1 MEQTNQPIKLHNYHH
16 KKKKK
21 KKNGS
26 NKTTRPPPM
35 SFPPST
41 MFCGECSEL
50 STSQPPP
57 PLSSALF
64 ATIIDEPSNNRLQQ
78 QQQDNPQEP
87 NEEDKST
94 LFCSPIGSSSSV
106 VAPTSISEQPTKPI
120 SVRSRLRV
128 NGICCPSEVP
138 PIRKLIKPLP
148 GVIKLGINVA
158 TKVVFIDH
166 NPNIITAH
174 IIMETLNDSKF
185 DAVLLNDGGLELQ
198 MNSGSRKEAEGT
210 LTSPSN
216 SFDSSSSID
225 NLLGNISRS
234 NYVESTFF
242 IPGLLSHAQNKT
254 KKSTCP
260 INKLIQHNFNKD
272 EVRAYHIHV
281 VSCTVKVEHDP
292 NLVSA
297 EDIMSILVQGLNNET
312 VELAHD
318 GGVERLTLP
327 ILHNNE
333 TEDNDDGMD
342 NERKWCRGL
351 KFNVIISGIF
361 WVLSLLSKIG
371 GVWENLQYAGIG
383 SVLFGLPPVIMKAYL
398 TIRRCQFD
406 ANCMMVIAAFG
417 ALALGEFD
425 EAASVSFLFAVSEW
439 LEARATTKARRALG
453 EIISLRPDYANIV
466 DSKTGNVVIVP
477 SSNIPVGSIVSV
489 RTGDKVPADGV
500 VVEGTSSVD
509 ESSLTGEA
517 RPVDKHAGDDVSS
530 GSINVGSTQLVVR
543 TTSSVGD
550 STLSRLV
557 SLYDCKTHPQ
567 KHTNFTSLTYPLL
580 LSPIF
585 RFNLSRKRKQ
595 IHQKRKS

>member
-1 MEQTNQPIKLHNYHH
+1 
-16 KKKKK
+16 
-21 KKNGS
+21 
-26 NKTTRPPPM
+26 M

-50 STSQPPP
+50 STTSQPPPP

-64 ATIIDEPSNNRLQQ
+64 TTIIDEPSNNQQ

-94 LFCSPIGSSSSV
+94 LFCSPIGSSSS
-106 VAPTSISEQPTKPI
+106 SEPTKPI

-148 GVIKLGINVA
+148 GVNKLGINVA

-174 IIMETLNDSKF
+174 VIMETLNDNKF
-185 DAVLLNDGGLELQ
+185 DAVILNDGGSELQ
-198 MNSGSRKEAEGT
+198 MNGNRKEAEG
-210 LTSPSN
+210 LISPNN
-216 SFDSSSSID
+216 SFDSASSID

-242 IPGLLSHAQNKT
+242 IPGLMSHTQNNMK

-260 INKLIQHNFNKD
+260 INKLIQQNFNKD

-281 VSCTVKVEHDP
+281 GSCTVKVEHDP

-297 EDIMSILVQGLNNET
+297 EDIMAILVQGLNNET

-318 GGVERLTLP
+318 GGVEGLALP

-333 TEDNDDGMD
+333 IEDNGARMD

-361 WVLSLLSKIG
+361 WVLSLLSMIG
-371 GVWENLQYAGIG
+371 GDWENLQYAGIG
-383 SVLFGLPPVIMKAYL
+383 SVLFGLPPVIMKAFL

-466 DSKTGNVVIVP
+466 DSKTGNIVIVP

-489 RTGDKVPADGV
+489 RTGDKVPADGI

-517 RPVDKHAGDDVSS
+517 RPVHKHAGDEVSS
-530 GSINVGSTQLVVR
+530 GSINVGCTQLVVR

-557 SLYDCKTHPQ
+557 SFMIAKTHPIR
-567 KHTNFTSLTYPLL
+567 NSTSNIPSVV
-580 LSPIF
+580 LSC
-585 RFNLSRKRKQ
+585 L
-595 IHQKRKS
+595 

>member
-1 MEQTNQPIKLHNYHH
+1 
-16 KKKKK
+16 
-21 KKNGS
+21 
-26 NKTTRPPPM
+26 M

-41 MFCGECSEL
+41 MFCGECSDT
-50 STSQPPP
+50 TSQPPPP

-64 ATIIDEPSNNRLQQ
+64 TTIIDEPSNNRLQQ

-106 VAPTSISEQPTKPI
+106 APKSI

-148 GVIKLGINVA
+148 GVIKIGINVA

-174 IIMETLNDSKF
+174 VIMETLNDSKF
-185 DAVLLNDGGLELQ
+185 DAVILNDGGLELQ
-198 MNSGSRKEAEGT
+198 MNGNRKEAEGN

-216 SFDSSSSID
+216 SFDSASSID

-242 IPGLLSHAQNKT
+242 IPGLMSHTQNNTK

-281 VSCTVKVEHDP
+281 ASCTVKVEHDP

-297 EDIMSILVQGLNNET
+297 EDIMAILIQGLNNET

-318 GGVERLTLP
+318 GGVEGLILP

-333 TEDNDDGMD
+333 IDEDIDGMMD
-342 NERKWCRGL
+342 NSERKWCRGL

-361 WVLSLLSKIG
+361 WVLSLMSMIG

-398 TIRRCQFD
+398 TIWRCQFD

-453 EIISLRPDYANIV
+453 EIISLRPEYANIV
-466 DSKTGNVVIVP
+466 DSKTGNIVIVP

-517 RPVDKHAGDDVSS
+517 RPVHKHVGDDVSS

-557 SLYDCKTHPQ
+557 SLYVCCKHYLKNIQ
-567 KHTNFTSLTYPLL
+567 NITSNILL
-580 LSPIF
+580 LSLVF
-585 RFNLSRKRKQ
+585 RFNLLKKHKQ
-595 IHQKRKS
+595 IRQKRKSWWINLHEGILPLYFRSP

>member
-26 NKTTRPPPM
+26 NRTQPPPM

-50 STSQPPP
+50 STTSQPPPP

-64 ATIIDEPSNNRLQQ
+64 TTIIDEPSNNRLQQ
-78 QQQDNPQEP
+78 QDNPQEP
-87 NEEDKST
+87 NEDKST
-94 LFCSPIGSSSSV
+94 LFCSPIGSSSS
-106 VAPTSISEQPTKPI
+106 SSETTKSI

-148 GVIKLGINVA
+148 GVNKLGINVA

-166 NPNIITAH
+166 NPKIITAH
-174 IIMETLNDSKF
+174 VIMETLNDSKF
-185 DAVLLNDGGLELQ
+185 DAVILNDGGSELQ
-198 MNSGSRKEAEGT
+198 MNSGSRKEAGN

-216 SFDSSSSID
+216 SFDSASSID

-242 IPGLLSHAQNKT
+242 IPGLMSYTQNNMK

-260 INKLIQHNFNKD
+260 IGKSIQHNFNKD
-272 EVRAYHIHV
+272 EVRAYHIHIP
-281 VSCTVKVEHDP
+281 SCTVKVEHDP
-292 NLVSA
+292 NLVTA
-297 EDIMSILVQGLNNET
+297 EDIMNILVQGLNNET

-318 GGVERLTLP
+318 GGVEGLTLP
-327 ILHNNE
+327 ILNNTE
-333 TEDNDDGMD
+333 TDEDNDGMMD
-342 NERKWCRGL
+342 NNERKWCRGL

-361 WVLSLLSKIG
+361 WVLSLLSMIG

-453 EIISLRPDYANIV
+453 EIISLRPEYANIV
-466 DSKTGNVVIVP
+466 DSKTGNIVIVP

-489 RTGDKVPADGV
+489 RTGDKVPADGI

-557 SLYDCKTHPQ
+557 SIRLLHFLKNYKTVH
-567 KHTNFTSLTYPLL
+567 LTYLLCSL
-580 LSPIF
+580 LS
-585 RFNLSRKRKQ
+585 SD
-595 IHQKRKS
+595 STC

>member
-1 MEQTNQPIKLHNYHH
+1 
-16 KKKKK
+16 
-21 KKNGS
+21 
-26 NKTTRPPPM
+26 M

-41 MFCGECSEL
+41 MFCGECSDT
-50 STSQPPP
+50 TSQPPPP

-64 ATIIDEPSNNRLQQ
+64 TAITDEPSNNRLQQ
-78 QQQDNPQEP
+78 QQDNPQEP
-87 NEEDKST
+87 NVGDKSA
-94 LFCSPIGSSSSV
+94 LFCSPITGSTSSSS
-106 VAPTSISEQPTKPI
+106 EQTKSI
-120 SVRSRLRV
+120 SVRSRLLV

-148 GVIKLGINVA
+148 GVFKLGINVA

-174 IIMETLNDSKF
+174 VIMDTLNDSKF
-185 DAVLLNDGGLELQ
+185 DAVVLNDGGLELQ
-198 MNSGSRKEAEGT
+198 MNSNKKAEGN
-210 LTSPSN
+210 LTSPNS

-242 IPGLLSHAQNKT
+242 IPGLMSHTQNNSMK

-281 VSCTVKVEHDP
+281 GSCTVKVEHDP

-297 EDIMSILVQGLNNET
+297 EDIMAILVQGLNNET

-318 GGVERLTLP
+318 GGVEGLTLP

-333 TEDNDDGMD
+333 IEDNDDGMMNN

-361 WVLSLLSKIG
+361 WALSLLSMIG

-466 DSKTGNVVIVP
+466 DSKTGNIVIVP
-477 SSNIPVGSIVSV
+477 SSNIPVGRIVSV
-489 RTGDKVPADGV
+489 RTGDKVPADGI

-517 RPVDKHAGDDVSS
+517 RPVPKHAGDEVSS

-557 SLYDCKTHPQ
+557 SLYGCKNSPLRAYKTVH
-567 KHTNFTSLTYPLL
+567 LTYLLL
-580 LSPIF
+580 LSLVF
-585 RFNLSRKRKQ
+585 RFNLLKKHKQ
-595 IHQKRKS
+595 IRPKRKS